1 MVHLLALRCVELH
14 LSNRLA
20 EEQGSMPCTS
30 WPDIDNSKRS
40 RGQARKN
47 NMSDGRSGRKPE
59 TPGGPGIERDP
70 APEAEA
76 TPRSKRMAYICW
88 NDGASNFVEPGW
100 EWFTC
105 WRCGALV
112 YTA

>member
-1 MVHLLALRCVELH
+1 
-14 LSNRLA
+14 
-20 EEQGSMPCTS
+20 MPCAS
-30 WPDIDNSKRS
+30 WPGFDKLDCVAHRATATGGRASPGKEGTDMAGENSGK
-40 RGQARKN
+40 
-47 NMSDGRSGRKPE
+47 KPE
-59 TPGGPGIERDP
+59 KPGGAGLEKDP
-70 APEAEA
+70 PKSAEAE
-76 TPRSKRMAYICW
+76 PRSKRMAYICW

>member
-1 MVHLLALRCVELH
+1 MVHLLALRRVELH
-14 LSNRLA
+14 LSDWLA
-20 EEQGSMPCTS
+20 EEQGSIPCAS
-30 WPDIDNSKRS
+30 LPDLNISRRR
-40 RGQARKN
+40 RGQARKK
-47 NMSDGRSGRKPE
+47 NMEGEKSGRKPE
-59 TPGGPGIERDP
+59 TPGGPGIQKDP
-70 APEAEA
+70 PPEAEA
-76 TPRSKRMAYICW
+76 APRSKRMAYICW

>member
-1 MVHLLALRCVELH
+1 
-14 LSNRLA
+14 
-20 EEQGSMPCTS
+20 MPCAS
-30 WPDIDNSKRS
+30 WPALDKLPKESEIRRGGKQMAGENSGK
-40 RGQARKN
+40 
-47 NMSDGRSGRKPE
+47 KPDK
-59 TPGGPGIERDP
+59 PGGAGLEKDPP
-70 APEAEA
+70 APVEAES
-76 TPRSKRMAYICW
+76 RSKRMAYICW

>member
-1 MVHLLALRCVELH
+1 ME
-14 LSNRLA
+14 
-20 EEQGSMPCTS
+20 
-30 WPDIDNSKRS
+30 K
-40 RGQARKN
+40 
-47 NMSDGRSGRKPE
+47 
-59 TPGGPGIERDP
+59 DP
-70 APEAEA
+70 PKSVEAES
-76 TPRSKRMAYICW
+76 RSKRMAYICW